1 MTWETLTADSAS
13 DWAGRLWTVLMV
25 VWVVMWLGMKKAKK
39 RENWGERAQHGVLV
53 ILGFWLLFE
62 GSWHLGWLDNRVVP
76 NVPQAWTV
84 GLALTAIG
92 IAIAIWA
99 RLSLGSNWSGMVTLK
114 TDHVLVRKGLY
125 RWIRHPIYT
134 GILLGMVGSAIVR
147 GHLRCW
153 LGVALVLAAF
163 YFKARRE
170 ERFLREEFGAGF
182 EEHSRQT
189 GMFLPKLT

>member
-76 NVPQAWTV
+76 NVPGAWTV

-134 GILLGMVGSAIVR
+134 GILLGMVGSAIIR

-170 ERFLREEFGAGF
+170 EKFLREEFGAGF